1 MTDDLGPQNPFPG
14 LRPFEDE
21 EGQLFFGREAQ
32 IDELLGRLRRGRFVA
47 VVGTSGSG
55 KSSLVRAGLFPAL
68 RVGSMSGA
76 GSRWR
81 IVAMRPGNDPIG
93 NLALEL
99 ERGGVLGDEGDAD
112 LRIDLAHAVLERGG
126 LGLVEIAR
134 QARLGPNENLL
145 VVVDQFEELFRF
157 AQLDVNGAAA
167 FVKLLLE
174 ATEYSGLPLYVVLTM
189 RSDFLGDCA
198 KFRDLPE
205 RINDGIFLIPRMT
218 REQLERAITGPVM
231 VAEGAISPRLVNRLL
246 NDVGDDPDQLP
257 VLQHALMRT
266 WEVWANDHARNEPL
280 DIRHYEAT
288 GGLGKALD
296 QHAESVYGAI
306 PDDLHDAARKLF
318 SAITELGSDNR
329 GIRRAVE
336 LDELRAITGAQD
348 DDLRTIVEAFRAP
361 GCSFLMPPTTVE
373 LKDHTVVDISHE
385 SLMRIW
391 TRLDEWVKDEA
402 RSAQIYRRLALAAS
416 LNAEG
421 RAALWRDPDLA
432 IAEDW
437 REKAAPTAAWAER
450 YA

>member
-1 MTDDLGPQNPFPG
+1 
-14 LRPFEDE
+14 
-21 EGQLFFGREAQ
+21 
-32 IDELLGRLRRGRFVA
+32 
-47 VVGTSGSG
+47 
-55 KSSLVRAGLFPAL
+55 
-68 RVGSMSGA
+68 
-76 GSRWR
+76 
-81 IVAMRPGNDPIG
+81 
-93 NLALEL
+93 
-99 ERGGVLGDEGDAD
+99 
-112 LRIDLAHAVLERGG
+112 LAHAVLERGG

-266 WEVWANDHARNEPL
+266 WEVWANDHAPNEPL

-296 QHAESVYGAI
+296 QHAESIYGTI

>member
-1 MTDDLGPQNPFPG
+1 MNDDLGPQNPFPG

-21 EGQLFFGREAQ
+21 EGHLFFGREAQ
-32 IDELLGRLRRGRFVA
+32 IDELLGRLRRGRFVG
-47 VVGTSGSG
+47 VIGTSGSG

-99 ERGGVLGDEGDAD
+99 ERAGVLGDEGDAE
-112 LRIDLAHAVLERGG
+112 LRVDLAHAVLERGG

-218 REQLERAITGPVM
+218 REQLERAVTGPVM
-231 VAEGAISPRLVNRLL
+231 VAEGSIAPRLVNRLL

-266 WEVWANDHARNEPL
+266 WEVWENDHAPKEPL
-280 DIRHYEAT
+280 DVRHYEAT

-296 QHAESVYGAI
+296 QHAESIYAEI
-306 PDDLHDAARKLF
+306 PANLHDAARKLF

-336 LDELRAITGAQD
+336 LAELRAITGAD
-348 DDLRTIVEAFRAP
+348 DDELKGVVDAFRAP
-361 GCSFLMPPTTVE
+361 GRSFLMPPTAIP
-373 LKDHTVVDISHE
+373 LRDHTVIDISHE

-391 TRLDEWVKDEA
+391 SRLDEWVKDEA
-402 RSAQIYRRLALAAS
+402 QSAQIYRRLALAAA
-416 LNAEG
+416 LHAEG
-421 RAALWRDPDLA
+421 HAALWRDPDLA

-437 REKAAPTAAWAER
+437 REKARPTAAWAER